1 MSSVIDEYSDAPFFS
16 LKDKFCKGKVVHVY
30 DGDTVH
36 VIMETFGSVFKWRCR
51 IAHIDCPEL
60 RTRNIEEKTQGYIAR
75 DIVKDL
81 LLNKT
86 VELKCL
92 DFDKYGRLLVE
103 ITVCIDEKDVLL
115 HEWLISNNYAQ
126 PYEGKTK
133 LGWK

>member
-16 LKDKFCKGKVVHVY
+16 LKDKCCKGKVVHVY

-92 DFDKYGRLLVE
+92 DFDKYGRLLVA
-103 ITVCIDEKDVLL
+103 ITVCIDEKNVLL